1 MIWAR
6 LAVWTI
12 AFVAIVIS
20 WYLLILT
27 DSRDTIYWEV
37 VDPLI
42 FSAMWNIMIVIGA
55 FVVDRILII
64 VSEIGKGDRS

>member
-27 DSRDTIYWEV
+27 DSRDWIYWEV

>member
-64 VSEIGKGDRS
+64 VSEIGKGERS